1 MPKQESPLQQ
11 LSPYLPEGSFEPVTA
26 YLTEFKVHLT
36 ITRER
41 RSVLGDYRN
50 RLPGKNHRISVNGN
64 LNKFSFLITLLHEL
78 GHLVAYEKFGNR
90 IQAHGAEWKNEFGKI
105 LATFISKKIFPEDI
119 KHELMKS
126 LKNPAASS
134 CAEDALLRILR
145 KYDVHKPGVFL
156 LEELPPQSMFRVKGG
171 RTFTK
176 GNKVRKR
183 FLCKENLSGRLFLFS
198 PVAEV
203 ELVSEASL

>member
-1 MPKQESPLQQ
+1 MPKKESPLLQ
-11 LSPYLPEGSFEPVTA
+11 LSIYLPEGSFEEVAA

-41 RSVLGDYRN
+41 KSVLGDYRN
-50 RLPGKNHRISVNGN
+50 RLADKNHRISVNGN
-64 LNKFSFLITLLHEL
+64 LNKYSFLVTLLHEL
-78 GHLVAYEKFGNR
+78 GHLVAYEKYGNR
-90 IQAHGAEWKNEFGKI
+90 IQAHGKEWKTEFGKI
-105 LATFISKKIFPEDI
+105 LAVFISKNIFPGDI
-119 KHELMKS
+119 KHEIIKS

-134 CAEDALLRILR
+134 CAEDALLRVLR

-156 LEELPPQSMFRVKGG
+156 LEELPDQSMFRVKGG

-176 GNKVRKR
+176 VNRVRKR
-183 FLCKENLSGRLFLFS
+183 FLCKENHSGRLFLFS

-203 ELVSEASL
+203 ELISESS